1 MKVFKKVKDFI
12 WNDNSKKIYE
22 EIWAYFEFHNEINK
36 YFNEGIN
43 FEPNKEQEIY
53 IIDYNWIKSWKRY
66 SNYDNIITMEKNYDF
81 LKENGFLE
89 YDEKTNFGG
98 LRTGKAYEIFMRKY
112 IKE

>member
-43 FEPNKEQEIY
+43 SIN
-53 IIDYNWIKSWKRY
+53 
-66 SNYDNIITMEKNYDF
+66 
-81 LKENGFLE
+81 
-89 YDEKTNFGG
+89 
-98 LRTGKAYEIFMRKY
+98 
-112 IKE
+112 